1 LNSTFDENA
10 TTIFMPPDIG
20 QNTLTT
26 KRANRLCKNLS
37 ALFIHPKLLSLGF
50 FMPKNPMITGVLAVH
65 GKGNA

>member
-37 ALFIHPKLLSLGF
+37 ALFINPKLLSLGF
-50 FMPKNPMITGVLAVH
+50 SRWWPEFAFLADLD
-65 GKGNA
+65 A